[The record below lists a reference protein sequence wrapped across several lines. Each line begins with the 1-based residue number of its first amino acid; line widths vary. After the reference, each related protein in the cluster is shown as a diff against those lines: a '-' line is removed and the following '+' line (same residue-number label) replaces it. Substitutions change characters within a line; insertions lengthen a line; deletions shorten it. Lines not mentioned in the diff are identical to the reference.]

1 MHWLVTFFFKLVCIN
16 ILICVFNNGFY
27 WDILMR
33 MYHCHLLLF
42 PACPVLLS
50 WLGKI
55 LTQGLLKC
63 LCSSV
68 VSSFHCTST
77 EEKEKVACEQPPSIE
92 HGAAQTHSEIYF
104 SGDKVTYR
112 CEGGYY
118 LRGSSTIT
126 CSRGQWTLPPE
137 CVGMCVISNIYAYG
151 VLFICSIS
159 LCKARCLQN
168 WETHIY

>member
-1 MHWLVTFFFKLVCIN
+1 MHWLVTFLKLVCIN
-16 ILICVFNNGFY
+16 ILISVFNNGFY
-27 WDILMR
+27 WDILR
-33 MYHCHLLLF
+33 RIYHCHLL
-42 PACPVLLS
+42 CPVLLF
-50 WLGKI
+50 WLDKI

-68 VSSFHCTST
+68 VSSFYCTST

-92 HGAAQTHSEIYF
+92 NGAAQTHSEIYF

-112 CEGGYY
+112 CEAGYY

-126 CSRGQWTLPPE
+126 CNRGQWTLPPE
-137 CVGMCVISNIYAYG
+137 CVGMCVTSNIYAYG
-151 VLFICSIS
+151 ALFIYSIC

-168 WETHIY
+168 LERHIY